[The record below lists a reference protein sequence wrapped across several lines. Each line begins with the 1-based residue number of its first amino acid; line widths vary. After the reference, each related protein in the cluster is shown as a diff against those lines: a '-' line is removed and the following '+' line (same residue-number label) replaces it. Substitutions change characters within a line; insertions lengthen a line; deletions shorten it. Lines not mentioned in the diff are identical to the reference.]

1 LLNAIFKKIK
11 EFLDKDTIKYI
22 ITIFLLSIIIAGFL
36 ISAGKFVL
44 GIMIGSIIMNYLE
57 FQTNTNGTLYEYID
71 NFAQNNKRRL
81 K

>member
-1 LLNAIFKKIK
+1 MLNAIFKKIK

-36 ISAGKFVL
+36 ISAGTFVL

-57 FQTNTNGTLYEYID
+57 FQRNTNGTLYEYID
-71 NFAQNNKRRL
+71 NFAQIIKRSL